1 MSSSQIA
8 LIYREL
14 LPPTAIISS
23 TFLSLCINLDES
35 TFDEF
40 LVTAGA
46 TVLNVYRVCNGN
58 KLKKVRLHS

>member
-14 LPPTAIISS
+14 LPPTAITSA
-23 TFLSLCINLDES
+23 TFLSLCTDLDES

-46 TVLNVYRVCNGN
+46 TVLNVHRVCNGN
-58 KLKKVRLHS
+58 KLKKVRLLS